1 MVLVSFA
8 RTRHIQHHRDTAARG
23 SAPQQ
28 LSPPSSPCGLWP
40 SQATQP
46 PVHPE
51 SSGFHHELC
60 RGLAVALFNTPFH
73 KPSHQNEPGHSRQG
87 SNKPPGCALL
97 LLPLTEAICC
107 NTPQDHFSP
116 NFHPRA
122 HSNGEPVGFGGM
134 DQSCPEPPSCWKSSV
149 FYLEIICCFAC
160 LSTILTS
167 SHKHIKKVSA
177 VWHQVKFV
185 HDAVPCIA

>member
-1 MVLVSFA
+1 MLVSFA
-8 RTRHIQHHRDTAARG
+8 RTRHIQHHRDTASRG

-28 LSPPSSPCGLWP
+28 LSPPSGHPRPLSLLYTQNPLGFTMSSAGAWP
-40 SQATQP
+40 SHFSTP
-46 PVHPE
+46 PSTSPHI
-51 SSGFHHELC
+51 
-60 RGLAVALFNTPFH
+60 
-73 KPSHQNEPGHSRQG
+73 KMKPGHSRQG
-87 SNKPPGCALL
+87 SNKPTGCALL

-116 NFHPRA
+116 NFHPKA